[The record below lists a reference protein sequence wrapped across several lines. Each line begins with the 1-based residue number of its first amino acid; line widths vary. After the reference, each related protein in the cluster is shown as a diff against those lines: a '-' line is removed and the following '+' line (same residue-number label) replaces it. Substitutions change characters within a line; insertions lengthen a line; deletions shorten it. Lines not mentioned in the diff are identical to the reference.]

1 MMASLQERL
10 GTVLE
15 RLATGSNVHRARA
28 YDASR
33 ALRNGEADA
42 QARLEA
48 VIVRLELA
56 AEALWSELNL
66 HEPPVSQ
73 R

>member
-1 MMASLQERL
+1 MMASLQDRL

-15 RLATGSNVHRARA
+15 RLATGTNVHRARA
-28 YDASR
+28 YDQAR
-33 ALRNGEADA
+33 AVRNGEADA

-48 VIVRLELA
+48 VIVRLEA
-56 AEALWSELNL
+56 ASEALWSELHL
-66 HEPPVSQ
+66 PEPPVSQ